1 MLRVVRLSVKLKVT
15 SQLRE
20 VSEKSVR
27 FGLKVKVLVE
37 LENVTHYPLVVDGS
51 VPTIEMLRIGRL
63 VVVFMMGSS
72 KSS

>member
-1 MLRVVRLSVKLKVT
+1 MRVSVKLKAT
-15 SQLRE
+15 LQLSE

-51 VPTIEMLRIGRL
+51 VPKIEMLSMGRL
-63 VVVFMMGSS
+63 VVVFMTGSS
-72 KSS
+72 RSS

>member
-1 MLRVVRLSVKLKVT
+1 VLRAVRLSVKLKVT
-15 SQLRE
+15 GQLRE

-51 VPTIEMLRIGRL
+51 VPTIEMLSMGRL
-63 VVVFMMGSS
+63 VVVFMTGSS
-72 KSS
+72 RSS